1 MKSLF
6 LEEQW
11 RSIESKCTSQR
22 RHYENDRIGEEDESC
37 TVYKN
42 DCGLCVKAKQVL
54 QEVQCEYSFQIEEID
69 IYEDNDLLEKY
80 HLMIPVVEID
90 GKQVE
95 YGNIHKGVI
104 INYIKNAVKS

>member
-1 MKSLF
+1 MKVVLYT
-6 LEEQW
+6 
-11 RSIESKCTSQR
+11 KT
-22 RHYENDRIGEEDESC
+22 
-37 TVYKN
+37 
-42 DCGLCVKAKQVL
+42 DCGLCVKAKQIL
-54 QEVQCEYSFQIEEID
+54 KEVQHVYSFEIEEID

-80 HLMIPVVEID
+80 HLMIPVVEIG

>member
-1 MKSLF
+1 MHIVLP
-6 LEEQW
+6 
-11 RSIESKCTSQR
+11 
-22 RHYENDRIGEEDESC
+22 
-37 TVYKN
+37 
-42 DCGLCVKAKQVL
+42 VKLVL

>member
-1 MKSLF
+1 MKKMKVVLYT
-6 LEEQW
+6 
-11 RSIESKCTSQR
+11 K
-22 RHYENDRIGEEDESC
+22 
-37 TVYKN
+37 V
-42 DCGLCVKAKQVL
+42 DCGLCVQAKQVL

-80 HLMIPVVEID
+80 HLMIPVVEIG

>member
-11 RSIESKCTSQR
+11 RSIGTNAHPSVVITK
-22 RHYENDRIGEEDESC
+22 NDRIGEEDESC

>member
-1 MKSLF
+1 MKKMKVVLYT
-6 LEEQW
+6 
-11 RSIESKCTSQR
+11 K
-22 RHYENDRIGEEDESC
+22 
-37 TVYKN
+37 KN
-42 DCGLCVKAKQVL
+42 CGLCVQAKQVL

-95 YGNIHKGVI
+95 YGKIHKGVI